1 MARASAASPSGLGT
15 YPTTMVPINTPSDLR
30 VSSCG
35 HVSACGRAPGT
46 CDTRAAATTALG
58 HCGAVSL
65 IEEPVPRAAQVL
77 LRRLVLDHLTTEH
90 RRVFPSVLHLGRPGR
105 PGPLDMAALTEPA
118 VGGRRSAY
126 DALDDAQRCD
136 VLEAVLRRRPTTPGV
151 ADPARRARPAGRR
164 RFLAP
169 ARSRR

>member
-1 MARASAASPSGLGT
+1 M
-15 YPTTMVPINTPSDLR
+15 
-30 VSSCG
+30 
-35 HVSACGRAPGT
+35 
-46 CDTRAAATTALG
+46 
-58 HCGAVSL
+58 SL

-136 VLEAVLRRRPTTPGV
+136 VLEAVLRRSPDDDLAWLTRPGALDLQDADASWARAVSAVTGETGRPLRFVVVTRKGWRDPRSGV
-151 ADPARRARPAGRR
+151 GREWRRLRQR
-164 RFLAP
+164 
-169 ARSRR
+169 